1 MLRNFF
7 IATLFFLLGS
17 SIQAQNVGI
26 GTTTPTKP
34 LTIKADGIG
43 VSQESST
50 GGAKIG
56 FYTSATNAYIQT
68 HNTADLKFA
77 TNDSSFTMILKRGS
91 GNLGIGQINPT
102 AKLDVNGTVKITDGT
117 QGVNKVL
124 TSDAAGNATWKNTAY
139 GTIERFQFNITRPAP
154 SNASATFNTFY
165 NFGTASGGSSGG
177 LAPNGIPR
185 TIVINFSTPGL
196 YHFDWNVYSLYGSG
210 LYTNDGRK
218 LFEITKCV
226 SAVCTPVLKTYK
238 SYDANSYLAF
248 DRTFEIYISDPGTSL
263 YFTTEASFAA
273 TYDDFYMT
281 ITGHLIS
288 E

>member
-1 MLRNFF
+1 MKKLFTA
-7 IATLFFLLGS
+7 IALLIFATGF
-17 SIQAQNVGI
+17 AQNVGI

-68 HNTADLKFA
+68 HSASDLKFA

-91 GNLGIGQINPT
+91 GNLGIGQVNPT
-102 AKLDVNGTVKITDGT
+102 AKLDVNGTVKITDGS
-117 QGVNKVL
+117 QGINKVL
-124 TSDAAGNATWKNTAY
+124 TSDAAGNATWQNAAY
-139 GTIERFQFNITRPAP
+139 GTNERFQFNITRQAP
-154 SNASATFNTFY
+154 SNSSATFNTFY
-165 NFGTASGGSSGG
+165 NFGTASGYNSGG

-185 TIVINFSTPGL
+185 TIVINISKPGL
-196 YHFDWNVYSLYGSG
+196 YHFDCNLYSYYGAG

-226 SAVCTPVLKTYK
+226 PGPVCTKVLKTYT
-238 SYDANSYLAF
+238 SYDANSYLVF
-248 DRTFEIYISDPGTSL
+248 DRNFEIYISEPGTTL
-263 YFTTEASFAA
+263 YFTTEASFDA
-273 TYDDFYMT
+273 TYDNFYMT